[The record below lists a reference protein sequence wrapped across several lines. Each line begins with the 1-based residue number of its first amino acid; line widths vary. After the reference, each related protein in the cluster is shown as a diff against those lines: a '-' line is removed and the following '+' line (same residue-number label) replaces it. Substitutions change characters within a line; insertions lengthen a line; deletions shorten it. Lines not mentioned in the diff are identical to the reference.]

1 MKNRANYYLIISAG
15 VLMNW
20 GCNQAPT
27 DSDLLTGLK
36 EDVFFLAADDL
47 GGRAIGTEGE
57 QKAADYLEAQ
67 FKEIGCSQKVPKDFF
82 SLSPYLN
89 QPIPMK
95 KL

>member
-1 MKNRANYYLIISAG
+1 LQVEDTNYYLWPKSEKEMKNRANYYLIISAG

-57 QKAADYLEAQ
+57 QKAADYLEA
-67 FKEIGCSQKVPKDFF
+67 
-82 SLSPYLN
+82 
-89 QPIPMK
+89 
-95 KL
+95 